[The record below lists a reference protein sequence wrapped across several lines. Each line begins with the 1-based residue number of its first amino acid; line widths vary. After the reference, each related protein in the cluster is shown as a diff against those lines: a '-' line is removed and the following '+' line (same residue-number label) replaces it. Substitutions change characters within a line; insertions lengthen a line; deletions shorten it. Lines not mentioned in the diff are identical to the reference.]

1 MAALS
6 AKFYALLGIRESRR
20 ITCDYRMTR
29 ADFIARR
36 HHPDDIGAF
45 SYPIDIHESEPT
57 KEANERFEKDLN
69 TMVYAPGEHYGIPY
83 RALTPVGLKNVLVAG
98 RSICTDRSMLSS
110 IRVMPCCFIT
120 GQAIGMAAAMA
131 PEDVHSLDVP
141 TLQARLLAIGA
152 VLYPEGTETRKEEH
166 E

>member
-6 AKFYALLGIRESRR
+6 AKFYALLG
-20 ITCDYRMTR
+20 
-29 ADFIARR
+29 
-36 HHPDDIGAF
+36 
-45 SYPIDIHESEPT
+45 
-57 KEANERFEKDLN
+57 
-69 TMVYAPGEHYGIPY
+69 
-83 RALTPVGLKNVLVAG
+83 
-98 RSICTDRSMLSS
+98 